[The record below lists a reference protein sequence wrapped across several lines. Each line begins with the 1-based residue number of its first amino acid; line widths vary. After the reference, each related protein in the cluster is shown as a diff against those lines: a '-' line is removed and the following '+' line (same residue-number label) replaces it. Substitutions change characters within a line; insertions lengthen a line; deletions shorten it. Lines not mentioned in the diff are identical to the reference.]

1 MLICCYKG
9 RMSKDLQDRIDRL
22 EVHVAEQER
31 VLQDMS
37 EVAAGQWAKI
47 DAMSA
52 KLDRLLDRLS
62 VLEAERDLPDDKP
75 PPHY

>member
-1 MLICCYKG
+1 MTQ
-9 RMSKDLQDRIDRL
+9 DLQDRIDRL
-22 EVHVAEQER
+22 EAHVAEQER

-37 EVAAGQWAKI
+37 DVAAAQWNKL
-47 DAMSA
+47 DAVAA

-62 VLEAERDLPDDKP
+62 VLEAAREAPDDKP

>member
-1 MLICCYKG
+1 MTQDI
-9 RMSKDLQDRIDRL
+9 QDRLDRL
-22 EVHVAEQER
+22 EAHVAEQER
-31 VLQDMS
+31 MLQDMS
-37 EVAAGQWAKI
+37 EVAAAQWTKL

-62 VLEAERDLPDDKP
+62 LLEAERETPDDKP